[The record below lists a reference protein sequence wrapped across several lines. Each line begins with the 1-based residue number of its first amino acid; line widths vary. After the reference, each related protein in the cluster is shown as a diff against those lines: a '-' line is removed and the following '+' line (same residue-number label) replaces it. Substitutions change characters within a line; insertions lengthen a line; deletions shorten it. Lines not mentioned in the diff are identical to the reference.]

1 MNSESNIL
9 RSRTMTK
16 PIYVEMDRYKARDW
30 GYQSTKHM
38 IIPKFVIGHYKKRI
52 PPPKQEEFPV
62 FKNLTTSKSTNNI
75 YKRELRP
82 AIYRSYIL
90 SQIATLPGAVK
101 VEENKINDD
110 QRKKDKIRVV
120 KNNNICFKYKMEHIY
135 GLKTPLLPGTKEEKK
150 DDNNIKVTL
159 KKIKSKEKIK
169 VNVNNDKQKLKV
181 NRINKVVS
189 PDRSRI
195 KRNKKKINSL

>member
-1 MNSESNIL
+1 M
-9 RSRTMTK
+9 
-16 PIYVEMDRYKARDW
+16 
-30 GYQSTKHM
+30 
-38 IIPKFVIGHYKKRI
+38 
-52 PPPKQEEFPV
+52 
-62 FKNLTTSKSTNNI
+62 
-75 YKRELRP
+75 
-82 AIYRSYIL
+82 
-90 SQIATLPGAVK
+90 K

-195 KRNKKKINSL
+195 KRNKKK

>member
-62 FKNLTTSKSTNNI
+62 FKNLTTSKSTNNV

-195 KRNKKKINSL
+195 KRNKKK

>member
-1 MNSESNIL
+1 MKSSLNIL
-9 RSRTMTK
+9 RSRTATK
-16 PIYVEMDRYKARDW
+16 PLYVEMDRYKARDW

-38 IIPKFVIGHYKKRI
+38 IIPRFIMGHYKKRI
-52 PPPKQEEFPV
+52 QPPKQEEFPV
-62 FKNLTTSKSTNNI
+62 FKTLTTSKSTNNI
-75 YKRELRP
+75 YKRELKP
-82 AIYRSYIL
+82 SIYRSYKL

-110 QRKKDKIRVV
+110 LSKKDKIRVV
-120 KNNNICFKYKMEHIY
+120 KNNNICFKYKMDHIY

-169 VNVNNDKQKLKV
+169 VNINNDKQKLKV
-181 NRINKVVS
+181 NKINKVVS

-195 KRNKKKINSL
+195 NRNKKK

>member
-1 MNSESNIL
+1 
-9 RSRTMTK
+9 
-16 PIYVEMDRYKARDW
+16 
-30 GYQSTKHM
+30 
-38 IIPKFVIGHYKKRI
+38 
-52 PPPKQEEFPV
+52 
-62 FKNLTTSKSTNNI
+62 
-75 YKRELRP
+75 
-82 AIYRSYIL
+82 
-90 SQIATLPGAVK
+90 
-101 VEENKINDD
+101 
-110 QRKKDKIRVV
+110 
-120 KNNNICFKYKMEHIY
+120 MEHIY

-195 KRNKKKINSL
+195 KRNKKK